1 MGFPKRCL
9 APALPL
15 CNTVAKIAALS
26 GKTGALLE
34 GPTCSVLL
42 TVPLCS
48 LQCIFQRDFGTV
60 GAGAVA
66 FFCGPFVGISRSVAP
81 VLLVP
86 LPPESRAELWGC
98 FLALASFLVMCLF
111 FRPAQ
116 GADCSLLLWHC
127 LSAGA

>member
-42 TVPLCS
+42 RVPLCS
-48 LQCIFQRDFGTV
+48 LQCIFQRDFGTLGAGHGSSH

-66 FFCGPFVGISRSVAP
+66 FFCGPFVGISRSVT
-81 VLLVP
+81 

-98 FLALASFLVMCLF
+98 FLASCFI
-111 FRPAQ
+111 Q
-116 GADCSLLLWHC
+116 GYVFGLQT
-127 LSAGA
+127 GTG